1 VFFAASLVIEAFLH
15 PARSLHTW
23 VTRGGHRMCRIEQA
37 FSQYS
42 AVGRPP
48 PWVPGFATWHG
59 KLPCRSNSALFRSM
73 NSRITRGP
81 A

>member
-1 VFFAASLVIEAFLH
+1 MGNA
-15 PARSLHTW
+15 
-23 VTRGGHRMCRIEQA
+23 GGHRMCRIEQA

-42 AVGRPP
+42 AVGRP

-73 NSRITRGP
+73 NSRITRGRRNRRSGQRGQP
-81 A
+81 